1 MAIQSHS
8 YQCKSSF
15 PRISI
20 TLRMRFCIE
29 NTTITLKTETKFRYL
44 SIFHL
49 SNFFYQDTKPNLF
62 ASGPTKADL

>member
-1 MAIQSHS
+1 
-8 YQCKSSF
+8 
-15 PRISI
+15 
-20 TLRMRFCIE
+20 MRFCIE
-29 NTTITLKTETKFRYL
+29 NTPITLKTETKFRYL